1 MTISLSLKARPV
13 AHILALL
20 PVLLVIALI
29 DMALPGW
36 SGVDDPMKL
45 VGGWAQAHRLLSAL
59 WWLILGLFL
68 FLALEVVIWRAL
80 QARDIAP
87 PKLLVDLL
95 RALVFVVAVFG
106 ALSALFDQTLTGLLA
121 TSGVVAIVLG
131 FALQSTLADLFSG
144 IALNLERPFRVGD
157 WLKLDSGSIGQIVQT
172 NWRATHLRTLDGNDV
187 VIPNSRMAAA
197 QLTNFNLPA
206 KSLRQT
212 IAVPLPG
219 DVPPA
224 RVQRVLVA
232 SALRHPRVLAEPTPR
247 ALVTE
252 FQDGKINFELEYWIE
267 SYQGEREIRSDI
279 STEMWRALDVAGIS
293 LIWLGDQAKTA
304 PSPSRDKRIEE
315 KRKQQILDQ
324 RAGSRAEP
332 QLAET
337 AEPRAPAQED
347 EVTRL
352 LSRVDLFRHL
362 DLDHR
367 AAIAERMQRVEVGP
381 GDILVEQGDKSDSLF
396 ILGEGLVEVSI
407 TAPTGEKQPI
417 NRLCAAQVFGEMAL
431 LTGEAR
437 SATVRALLPSIVYS
451 ISKADFAAILGDT
464 PELAAALGQVLAQR
478 RRATAEFLE
487 SINKARQPVE
497 ALPQN
502 DDLFER
508 VKGFFGL
515 NRTP

>member
-1 MTISLSLKARPV
+1 MTLTLSLKARPV

-20 PVLLVIALI
+20 PVLAVIALL

-36 SGVDDPMKL
+36 AGVDDFMKL
-45 VGGWAQAHRLLSAL
+45 TGGWAQAHRLLSAL

-68 FLALEVVIWRAL
+68 FLALEGVIWRAL
-80 QARDIAP
+80 QARSIAP
-87 PKLLVDLL
+87 PKLLVDLV
-95 RALVFVVAVFG
+95 RALVFVIAVFG

-197 QLTNFNLPA
+197 QLTNFNLPH

-232 SALRHPRVLAEPTPR
+232 AAMRHPRVLADPPPR
-247 ALVTE
+247 TLITE

-279 STEMWRALDVAGIS
+279 GTEMWRALDVAGIS

-324 RAGSRAEP
+324 RAGVVRAEP
-332 QLAET
+332 QLSEP
-337 AEPRAPAQED
+337 AEPSQPAQED

-367 AAIAERMQRVEVGP
+367 ASIADRMGRVDVAP
-381 GDILVEQGDKSDSLF
+381 GDVIIEQGDRSDSLF
-396 ILGEGLVEVSI
+396 ILGEGLLDVCIS
-407 TAPTGEKQPI
+407 APTGEKRLI
-417 NRLCAAQVFGEMAL
+417 NRLCAAHVFGEMAL

-437 SATVRALLPSIVYS
+437 SATVQAVLPSIVYS
-451 ISKADFAAILGDT
+451 ISKADFAAILADN
-464 PELAAALGQVLAQR
+464 PELAAALGKVLAQH
-478 RRATAEFLE
+478 RRATADWLE
-487 SINKARQPVE
+487 ALSKARQATQP
-497 ALPQN
+497 ALQQE
-502 DDLFER
+502 DLFDR

-515 NRTP
+515 Q